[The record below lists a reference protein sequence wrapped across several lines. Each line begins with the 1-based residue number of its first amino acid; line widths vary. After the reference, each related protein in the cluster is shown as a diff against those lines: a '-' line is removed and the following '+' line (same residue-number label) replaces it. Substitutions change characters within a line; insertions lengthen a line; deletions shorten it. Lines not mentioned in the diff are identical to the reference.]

1 MKPGI
6 GASVGFEEGTDP
18 GRIVDDEATIIVC
31 GSHVEAESVPVGR
44 MVWGAWEGGSVVV
57 GTVVDGAAVVG
68 GVVVGV
74 DTMVVD
80 GVNTALDVGSSEGR
94 VIIAVP
100 FVGIVPVSETCV
112 GVPVGDPLVG
122 VIKDANGVEGVP
134 DVSMA
139 VAFEGVP
146 DVSMAVAFEVAPVPV
161 GENGAVPVALLEML
175 EILERSPV
183 AEAEVRLSHAEVI
196 RAVEFDSVA
205 VGVERGAEL
214 VVPVSRMLESM
225 PPSPV

>member
-1 MKPGI
+1 
-6 GASVGFEEGTDP
+6 
-18 GRIVDDEATIIVC
+18 
-31 GSHVEAESVPVGR
+31 
-44 MVWGAWEGGSVVV
+44 
-57 GTVVDGAAVVG
+57 VVG

-74 DTMVVD
+74 DTTVED
-80 GVNTALDVGSSEGR
+80 GVDTTLDVGSSEGR

-139 VAFEGVP
+139 VAFE
-146 DVSMAVAFEVAPVPV
+146 VAPVPV
-161 GENGAVPVALLEML
+161 GENGAVPVALL

-205 VGVERGAEL
+205 VGVERGVEL
-214 VVPVSRMLESM
+214 GVPDSRMLESM